1 MQIEQMLSIEEYQ
14 KKAWETALETAK
26 NPAYMVANLTSEAG
40 EVAGK
45 YAKWIRDGVLD
56 EEGLQKEMGDVFWQL
71 AGLSTV
77 MGWSLADI
85 ASKNLQKLAK
95 RVENNT
101 VGGSGDD
108 R

>member
-1 MQIEQMLSIEEYQ
+1 MLFEEYQ
-14 KKAWETALETAK
+14 DRAFKTALETAK

-56 EEGLQKEMGDVFWQL
+56 EVGMQKEVGDVLWQI

-85 ASKNLQKLAK
+85 ASQNLKKLAA
-95 RVENNT
+95 RQINNSI
-101 VGGSGDD
+101 SGEGDN

>member
-1 MQIEQMLSIEEYQ
+1 MLIEDYQ
-14 KKAWETALETAK
+14 ELAFKTALESAK

-56 EEGLQKEMGDVFWQL
+56 EAGMQKEVGDVLWQI

-77 MGWSLADI
+77 MGWSLADL
-85 ASKNLQKLAK
+85 ASKNLQKLAA
-95 RVENNT
+95 RQMNNT
-101 VGGSGDD
+101 LKGSGDE

>member
-1 MQIEQMLSIEEYQ
+1 MTMTLNEYQ
-14 KKAWETALETAK
+14 ELAFNTAMDSAK
-26 NPAYMVANLTSEAG
+26 NPAYMIANLTSEAG

-56 EEGLQKEMGDVFWQL
+56 EVGLQKEAGDVLWQL

-77 MGWSLADI
+77 MGWSLADV
-85 ASKNLQKLAK
+85 ASQNLRKLAE
-95 RVENNT
+95 RQANNT
-101 VGGSGDD
+101 LKGSGDD

>member
-1 MQIEQMLSIEEYQ
+1 MLFEEYQ
-14 KKAWETALETAK
+14 ELAFKTALETAK

-56 EEGLQKEMGDVFWQL
+56 EAGMQKEVGDVLWQI

-77 MGWSLADI
+77 MGWSLSDL
-85 ASKNLQKLAK
+85 ASKNLQKLAQ
-95 RVENNT
+95 RQANNT
-101 VGGSGDD
+101 LKGSGDE

>member
-1 MQIEQMLSIEEYQ
+1 MLIEEYQ
-14 KKAWETALETAK
+14 ELAFKTALETAK

-56 EEGLQKEMGDVFWQL
+56 EAGMQKEVGDVLWQI

-77 MGWSLADI
+77 MGWSLADV
-85 ASKNLQKLAK
+85 ASQNLRKLAQ
-95 RVENNT
+95 RQINNT
-101 VGGSGDD
+101 LSGSGDS

>member
-1 MQIEQMLSIEEYQ
+1 MLINEYQ
-14 KKAWETALETAK
+14 EKAFETALENAK
-26 NPAYMVANLTSEAG
+26 NPVYMIVNLTSEAG

-45 YAKWIRDGVLD
+45 FAKWIRDGRLD
-56 EEGLQKEMGDVFWQL
+56 EEGMQKEIGDVLWQI

-85 ASKNLQKLAK
+85 ASKNLQKLAD
-95 RVENNT
+95 RQLRLT
-101 VGGSGDD
+101 LTGSGDN

>member
-1 MQIEQMLSIEEYQ
+1 MLMEDYQ
-14 KKAWETALETAK
+14 ELAWKTALESAK

-56 EEGLQKEMGDVFWQL
+56 EAGMQKEVGDVLWQI
-71 AGLSTV
+71 AGLATV
-77 MGWSLADI
+77 MGWSLADL
-85 ASKNLQKLAK
+85 ASQNLRKLAQ
-95 RVENNT
+95 RQINNSI
-101 VGGSGDD
+101 GGNGDE

>member
-1 MQIEQMLSIEEYQ
+1 MLFEEYQ
-14 KKAWETALETAK
+14 DLAFKTALETAK
-26 NPAYMVANLTSEAG
+26 NPAYMISNLTSEAG

-56 EEGLQKEMGDVFWQL
+56 EVGMQKEVGDVLWQI

-85 ASKNLQKLAK
+85 ASQNLKKLAERK
-95 RVENNT
+95 ANDT
-101 VGGSGDD
+101 LKGSGDD

>member
-1 MQIEQMLSIEEYQ
+1 MTLEEYQ
-14 KKAWETALETAK
+14 DLAFKTALASAK
-26 NPAYMVANLTSEAG
+26 NPAYMITNRTSEAG

-56 EEGLQKEMGDVFWQL
+56 EVGMKKEVGDVLWQI

-77 MGWSLADI
+77 MGWSLADV
-85 ASKNLQKLAK
+85 ASQNLRKLAE
-95 RVENNT
+95 RQANNT
-101 VGGSGDD
+101 LTGSGDE

>member
-1 MQIEQMLSIEEYQ
+1 MTMTLNEYQ
-14 KKAWETALETAK
+14 ELAFNTAMDSAK
-26 NPAYMVANLTSEAG
+26 NPAYMIANLTSEAG

-56 EEGLQKEMGDVFWQL
+56 EVGMQKEAGDVLWQL

-77 MGWSLADI
+77 MGWSLADV
-85 ASKNLQKLAK
+85 ASQNLRKLAE
-95 RVENNT
+95 RQANNT
-101 VGGSGDD
+101 LKGSGDD

>member
-1 MQIEQMLSIEEYQ
+1 MLNNEFTFDQYQ
-14 KKAWETALETAK
+14 ELAWKTALETAK
-26 NPAYMVANLTSEAG
+26 NPAYMVSNLTSEAG

-56 EEGLQKEMGDVFWQL
+56 EAGMQKEVGDVLWQI

-77 MGWSLADI
+77 MGWSLADL
-85 ASKNLQKLAK
+85 ASKNLQKLAQRK
-95 RVENNT
+95 INNSI
-101 VGGSGDD
+101 GGNGDD

>member
-1 MQIEQMLSIEEYQ
+1 MLIEEYQ
-14 KKAWETALETAK
+14 KLAYNTALETAK

-56 EEGLQKEMGDVFWQL
+56 EAGMQKEVGDVLWQI

-77 MGWSLADI
+77 MGWSLADL
-85 ASKNLQKLAK
+85 ASKNLQKLAA
-95 RVENNT
+95 RQMNNT
-101 VGGSGDD
+101 LKGSGDE

>member
-1 MQIEQMLSIEEYQ
+1 MTLNEYQ
-14 KKAWETALETAK
+14 ELAFNTAMESAK
-26 NPAYMVANLTSEAG
+26 NPAYMISNLTSEAG

-56 EEGLQKEMGDVFWQL
+56 EVGMQKEVGDVLWQI

-85 ASKNLQKLAK
+85 ASQNLRKLAE
-95 RVENNT
+95 RQANNT
-101 VGGSGDD
+101 LKGSGDE

>member
-1 MQIEQMLSIEEYQ
+1 MLIEDYQ
-14 KKAWETALETAK
+14 ELAWKTALESAK

-56 EEGLQKEMGDVFWQL
+56 EAGMQKEVGDVLWQI

-77 MGWSLADI
+77 MGWNLADL
-85 ASKNLQKLAK
+85 ASQNLRKLAQ
-95 RVENNT
+95 RQTNNT
-101 VGGSGDD
+101 LMGEGDE

>member
-1 MQIEQMLSIEEYQ
+1 MLFEEYQ
-14 KKAWETALETAK
+14 DLAFKTALESAK
-26 NPAYMVANLTSEAG
+26 NPAYMISNLTSEAG

-56 EEGLQKEMGDVFWQL
+56 EVGMQKEVGDVLWQI

-85 ASKNLQKLAK
+85 ASQNLRKLAE
-95 RVENNT
+95 RQANNT
-101 VGGSGDD
+101 LKGSGDE

>member
-1 MQIEQMLSIEEYQ
+1 MLIEDYQ
-14 KKAWETALETAK
+14 ELAWKTALESAK
-26 NPAYMVANLTSEAG
+26 NPAYMVSNLTSEAG

-56 EEGLQKEMGDVFWQL
+56 EAGMQKEVGDVLWQI

-77 MGWSLADI
+77 MGWSLADL
-85 ASKNLQKLAK
+85 ASQNLRKLAA
-95 RVENNT
+95 RQTNNT
-101 VGGSGDD
+101 LMGEGDN

>member
-1 MQIEQMLSIEEYQ
+1 MLIEDYQ
-14 KKAWETALETAK
+14 ELAWKTALESAK

-56 EEGLQKEMGDVFWQL
+56 EAGMQKEVGDVLWQI

-77 MGWSLADI
+77 MGWSLTDL
-85 ASKNLQKLAK
+85 ASQNLRKLAQ
-95 RVENNT
+95 RQINNSI
-101 VGGSGDD
+101 GGSGDS

>member
-1 MQIEQMLSIEEYQ
+1 MLIEDYQ
-14 KKAWETALETAK
+14 ELAWNTALESAK

-56 EEGLQKEMGDVFWQL
+56 EAGMQKEVGDVLWQI

-77 MGWSLADI
+77 MGWSLADL
-85 ASKNLQKLAK
+85 ASQNLRKLAQ
-95 RVENNT
+95 RQTNNT
-101 VGGSGDD
+101 LMGEGDE

>member
-1 MQIEQMLSIEEYQ
+1 MDISEYQ

-26 NPAYMVANLTSEAG
+26 NPAYMVTNLASEAG

-45 YAKWIRDGVLD
+45 YAKWVRDGVMD

-71 AGLSTV
+71 AGLATV
-77 MGWSLADI
+77 MGWSLSDI
-85 ASKNLQKLAK
+85 ASNNLKKLAD
-95 RVENNT
+95 RQARLT
-101 VGGSGDD
+101 IQGSGDD

>member
-1 MQIEQMLSIEEYQ
+1 MKLNEYQ
-14 KKAWETALETAK
+14 ELAFKTALETAK
-26 NPAYMVANLTSEAG
+26 NPAYMVSNLTSEAG

-56 EEGLQKEMGDVFWQL
+56 EAGMQKEIGDVLWQI

-77 MGWSLADI
+77 MGWSLADL
-85 ASKNLQKLAK
+85 ASKNLQKLADRK
-95 RVENNT
+95 LNNT
-101 VGGSGDD
+101 LSGSGDN

>member
-1 MQIEQMLSIEEYQ
+1 MLNNEFTFDQYQ
-14 KKAWETALETAK
+14 ELAFKTALETAK
-26 NPAYMVANLTSEAG
+26 NPAYMVSNLTSEAG

-56 EEGLQKEMGDVFWQL
+56 EEGMQKEVGDVLWQI

-77 MGWSLADI
+77 MGWSLADL
-85 ASKNLQKLAK
+85 ASKNLQKLAA
-95 RVENNT
+95 RQINNT
-101 VGGSGDD
+101 LKGSGDE

>member
-1 MQIEQMLSIEEYQ
+1 MLFEEYQ
-14 KKAWETALETAK
+14 DLAFKTALETAK
-26 NPAYMVANLTSEAG
+26 NPAYMIANLTSEAG

-56 EEGLQKEMGDVFWQL
+56 EVGMQKEVGDVLWQI

-85 ASKNLQKLAK
+85 ASQNLRKLAERQANHTLK
-95 RVENNT
+95 
-101 VGGSGDD
+101 GSGDE

>member
-1 MQIEQMLSIEEYQ
+1 MLLSEYQ
-14 KKAWETALETAK
+14 ELAFKTAMESAK

-45 YAKWIRDGVLD
+45 YAKWIRDGILD
-56 EEGLQKEMGDVFWQL
+56 EEGMQKEAGDVLWQI

-85 ASKNLQKLAK
+85 ASQNLRKLAA
-95 RVENNT
+95 RQTNNT
-101 VGGSGDD
+101 LMGSGDE

>member
-1 MQIEQMLSIEEYQ
+1 MLFEEYQ
-14 KKAWETALETAK
+14 DLAFKTALETAK

-56 EEGLQKEMGDVFWQL
+56 EAGMQKEVGDVLWQI

-85 ASKNLQKLAK
+85 ASQNLRKLAERK
-95 RVENNT
+95 ANNT
-101 VGGSGDD
+101 LKGSGDD

>member
-1 MQIEQMLSIEEYQ
+1 MLFEEYQ
-14 KKAWETALETAK
+14 DLAFKTALESAK
-26 NPAYMVANLTSEAG
+26 NPAYMISNLTSEAG

-45 YAKWIRDGVLD
+45 YAKWIRDGALD

-85 ASKNLQKLAK
+85 ASKNLQKLAS
-95 RVENNT
+95 RAERLT
-101 VGGSGDD
+101 IGGSGDD

>member
-1 MQIEQMLSIEEYQ
+1 MLIEEYQ
-14 KKAWETALETAK
+14 KEAWKTALETAK
-26 NPAYMVANLTSEAG
+26 NPAYMVSNLTSEAG

-71 AGLSTV
+71 TGLSTV

-101 VGGSGDD
+101 VQGSGDE

>member
-1 MQIEQMLSIEEYQ
+1 MLFEEYQ
-14 KKAWETALETAK
+14 DLAFKTALESAK
-26 NPAYMVANLTSEAG
+26 NPAYMIANLTSEAG

-56 EEGLQKEMGDVFWQL
+56 EAGMQKEVGDVLWQI

-85 ASKNLQKLAK
+85 ASQNLRKLAE
-95 RVENNT
+95 RQANNT
-101 VGGSGDD
+101 LKGSGDE

>member
-1 MQIEQMLSIEEYQ
+1 MTLNEYQ
-14 KKAWETALETAK
+14 ELAFNTAMDSAK
-26 NPAYMVANLTSEAG
+26 NPAYMIANLTSEAG

-56 EEGLQKEMGDVFWQL
+56 EVGMQKEAGDVLWQL

-77 MGWSLADI
+77 MGWSLADV
-85 ASKNLQKLAK
+85 ASQNLRKLAE
-95 RVENNT
+95 RQANNT
-101 VGGSGDD
+101 LKGSGDD

>member
-1 MQIEQMLSIEEYQ
+1 MLMEEYQ
-14 KKAWETALETAK
+14 DLAFKTALETAK

-56 EEGLQKEMGDVFWQL
+56 EVGMQKEVGDVLWQI

-85 ASKNLQKLAK
+85 ASQNLKKLAERK
-95 RVENNT
+95 ANDT
-101 VGGSGDD
+101 LKGSGDD

>member
-1 MQIEQMLSIEEYQ
+1 MLIEEYQ
-14 KKAWETALETAK
+14 ELAFKTALETAK

-56 EEGLQKEMGDVFWQL
+56 EAGMQKEVGDVLWQI

-77 MGWSLADI
+77 MGWSLADV
-85 ASKNLQKLAK
+85 ASQNLRKLAQ
-95 RVENNT
+95 RQINNT
-101 VGGSGDD
+101 LSGEGDN

>member
-1 MQIEQMLSIEEYQ
+1 MQLNEYQ
-14 KKAWETALETAK
+14 ELAFKTALETAK

-56 EEGLQKEMGDVFWQL
+56 EAGMQKEVGDVLWQI

-77 MGWSLADI
+77 MGWSLADV
-85 ASKNLQKLAK
+85 ASQNLRKLAQ
-95 RVENNT
+95 RQINNT
-101 VGGSGDD
+101 LSGEGDN

>member
-1 MQIEQMLSIEEYQ
+1 MLFEEYQ
-14 KKAWETALETAK
+14 DLAFKTALESAK
-26 NPAYMVANLTSEAG
+26 NPAYMISNLTSEAG

-56 EEGLQKEMGDVFWQL
+56 EVGMQKEVGDVLWQL

-85 ASKNLQKLAK
+85 ASQNLRKLAE
-95 RVENNT
+95 RQANNT
-101 VGGSGDD
+101 LKGSGDE

>member
-1 MQIEQMLSIEEYQ
+1 MLIEDYQ
-14 KKAWETALETAK
+14 ELAFKTALETAK
-26 NPAYMVANLTSEAG
+26 NPAYMVSNLTSEAG

-56 EEGLQKEMGDVFWQL
+56 EEGMQKEVGDVLWQI

-77 MGWSLADI
+77 MGWSLADL
-85 ASKNLQKLAK
+85 ASKNLQKLAQ
-95 RVENNT
+95 RQANNT
-101 VGGSGDD
+101 LKGSGDD

>member
-1 MQIEQMLSIEEYQ
+1 MNIEDYQ

-26 NPAYMVANLTSEAG
+26 NPAYMVSNLASEAG
-40 EVAGK
+40 EVAGQ
-45 YAKWIRDGVLD
+45 YAKWVRDGVLD
-56 EEGLQKEMGDVFWQL
+56 EDGLQKEMGDVFWQL

-85 ASKNLQKLAK
+85 ATKNLQKLAK

-101 VGGSGDD
+101 VQGSGDN